1 MNNKALNDMY
11 ETGVLVENP
20 IAAAKYF
27 RERMGYKNPDE
38 QATNLVEASQYGFQA
53 KWRGQTFDKRE
64 YIAGVHN
71 GEMPGADTNTDIL
84 QARAMNPYSAKAT
97 NRMDYVNPSW
107 QANVSQYGGNTG
119 TIEMLA
125 SGFSRA
131 LPMAMDNLEQISA
144 NALDENKRQAVNDP
158 LSSTYAMVHQGIQEI
173 LATDRAA
180 RLAAFRGSGTQDQD
194 VTMDMSRA
202 DAENTFNTSY
212 QGPNI
217 NAISKLRDNPT
228 YRRIRRERD
237 AITIQSQNEI
247 PLLDGL
253 YRPVGVPE
261 PVKPKEAQLKFETD
275 MEEKRRNY
283 IRETRKL
290 RRTEQRTFDF
300 DVQEILFNPVE
311 RSQQRMKQQ
320 ILMNELRRNPLQH
333 RKGKFVDLE
342 GKLVENSPM
351 RIIPRRFTPM
361 GTPYNT
367 SYNTPLKES
376 SRRNELNYEGD
387 QSDFQSE
394 IETVRRLRSASK
406 RKKPKKY
413 E

>member
-1 MNNKALNDMY
+1 MMNNKALNDMY

-27 RERMGYKNPDE
+27 RERMGYINPDE
-38 QATNLVEASQYGFQA
+38 ASTKLVEASQYGFQA
-53 KWRGQTFDKRE
+53 NWRGQTFDKRE

-84 QARAMNPYSAKAT
+84 QARAMNPYSAKST

-107 QANVSQYGGNTG
+107 QANVSQYGGNSG

-144 NALDENKRQAVNDP
+144 NALDENKRQAINDP

-180 RLAAFRGSGTQDQD
+180 RLAAFRGSGQQDQD
-194 VTMDMSRA
+194 VRIDMSKG

-228 YRRIRRERD
+228 YRRIRAERD
-237 AITIQSQNEI
+237 AITIKTQNKI
-247 PLLDGL
+247 TANLGSIS
-253 YRPVGVPE
+253 RPVEAPE
-261 PVKPKEAQLKFETD
+261 PMKPKEAQMIFETD

-283 IRETRKL
+283 IRETKKL
-290 RRTEQRTFDF
+290 RRTQQREFDF
-300 DVQEILFNPVE
+300 NAQEILFNPVE
-311 RSQQRMKQQ
+311 RSQQRK
-320 ILMNELRRNPLQH
+320 ILMDEIRRNPQH
-333 RKGKFVDLE
+333 YRKGKSIVDFE
-342 GKLVENSPM
+342 GKLVENFPM
-351 RIIPRRFTPM
+351 RIIPRRNTPM
-361 GTPYNT
+361 NTPYNT
-367 SYNTPLKES
+367 PYSTPSKES
-376 SRRNELNYEGD
+376 SSRNELNYEGD
-387 QSDFQSE
+387 ESE
-394 IETVRRLRSASK
+394 TTTVRKLRSASK
-406 RKKPKKY
+406 RRMPNRY
-413 E
+413 Y

>member
-1 MNNKALNDMY
+1 
-11 ETGVLVENP
+11 
-20 IAAAKYF
+20 
-27 RERMGYKNPDE
+27 
-38 QATNLVEASQYGFQA
+38 
-53 KWRGQTFDKRE
+53 
-64 YIAGVHN
+64 
-71 GEMPGADTNTDIL
+71 
-84 QARAMNPYSAKAT
+84 
-97 NRMDYVNPSW
+97 MDYVNPSW

-253 YRPVGVPE
+253 YRPVGVTE

-351 RIIPRRFTPM
+351 RII
-361 GTPYNT
+361 
-367 SYNTPLKES
+367 KE
-376 SRRNELNYEGD
+376 
-387 QSDFQSE
+387 
-394 IETVRRLRSASK
+394 A
-406 RKKPKKY
+406 KKI
-413 E
+413 